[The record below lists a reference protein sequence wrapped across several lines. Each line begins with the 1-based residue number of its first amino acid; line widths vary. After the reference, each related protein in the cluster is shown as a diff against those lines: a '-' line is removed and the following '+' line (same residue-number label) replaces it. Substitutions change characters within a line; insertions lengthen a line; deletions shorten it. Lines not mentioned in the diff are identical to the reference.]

1 MSEHGQEPQRNPVF
15 VQSMIL
21 APALTVMD
29 AFANESHKAKSYD
42 SINQDKTTV
51 LEARIRVIEGVN
63 LYDPIRAAEMCLVP
77 NVVVPNE
84 FIKYSGTKCPM
95 THLKSYCNK
104 MVEVV
109 HDEKLLMHF
118 FQDSLSGAT
127 LS

>member
-1 MSEHGQEPQRNPVF
+1 
-15 VQSMIL
+15 
-21 APALTVMD
+21 MD
-29 AFANESHKAKSYD
+29 AFANESHKAKSSD